1 MPEPAQRD
9 LVARPLSFL
18 WAWGL
23 PTAILIGAS
32 MSEDEVPPIAHVA
45 AISGAFLWMGI
56 ACLINAR
63 RCRRLHCFISG
74 PVFLLGALAVVLIG
88 TGVIAAGPAT
98 AEHIV
103 WVTLGL
109 VMLSFVP
116 EAVRGRYLP

>member
-1 MPEPAQRD
+1 MAEQAHRD
-9 LVARPLSFL
+9 LAARPLSFL

-23 PTAILIGAS
+23 PTAILVGTS
-32 MSEDEVPPIAHVA
+32 MAQDGVPPIAHVS
-45 AISGAFLWMGI
+45 AISGAFLWMGV
-56 ACLINAR
+56 ACLINAQ

-74 PVFLLGALAVVLIG
+74 PVFLVGALAVVLIG

-103 WVTLGL
+103 WITLGL

-116 EAVRGRYLP
+116 EVVRGRYLR